1 MRAYAT
7 LWAMSMSTAPE
18 YVIPKWTLADRF
30 RKARSLAGMDQRG
43 FSAALSVA
51 PATYAHWEL
60 GTNTPRNLVAVA
72 KRVEVLTKIPAA
84 WLLDVPPGRDVN
96 FGWSTHRRVGHTA
109 VTTIGRS
116 RYAA

>member
-1 MRAYAT
+1 
-7 LWAMSMSTAPE
+7 MSMSTAPE
-18 YVIPKWTLADRF
+18 YVIPEWTLADRF
-30 RKARSLAGMDQRG
+30 RKARSLTGMDQRV

-60 GTNTPRNLVAVA
+60 GTNTPRNLVSVA

-84 WLLDVPPGRDVN
+84 WLLGVPPGRDVN
-96 FGWSTHRRVGHTA
+96 FGWSTHRDVGPIRDAT
-109 VTTIGRS
+109 VGRR